1 MAVTLWG
8 LAGSTYTT
16 SARLALLEK
25 GIVYRFEA
33 IDPFAPDLPPDWYRD
48 LQPFGRVPALEHDGF
63 RLHETVAILRYVDE
77 AFPGLSLQPD
87 TAAGRA
93 RMQQLISIVDAEAYR
108 PLVWGLYVE
117 LIEKPKHGETSDAA
131 KIAESKEQ
139 GARALAAI
147 VRLHQGPW
155 LLGRDL
161 CLADLHLA
169 PVIAY
174 TLKTP
179 EGQALMEQ
187 QPGLTDWW
195 QNCRA
200 RAGWLDLLPL

>member
-1 MAVTLWG
+1 MTVTLWG
-8 LAGSTYTT
+8 LVGSTYTT

-25 GIVYRFEA
+25 GIDHRFEA
-33 IDPFAPDLPPDWYRD
+33 VDPFTPDWPPAWYRA
-48 LQPFGRVPALEHDGF
+48 LQPFGRVPAIEHDGF
-63 RLHETVAILRYVDE
+63 RLHETVAILRYLDE

-117 LIEKPKHGETSDAA
+117 TVEKPKEGETPDPA
-131 KIAESKEQ
+131 KIAESRTQ
-139 GARALAAI
+139 GARALAA
-147 VRLHQGPW
+147 LAGLQAGPW
-155 LLGRDL
+155 LLGRDI

-187 QPGLTDWW
+187 QPGLTAWW

-200 RAGWLDLLPL
+200 RADWADLLP